1 MGKDISKVSET
12 SLVSLHIELQRCA
25 PALDS
30 FLSWCIAFFGSDVP
44 FPAPIRALYI
54 ALGKSSPVCA
64 LLPPLDSLATLYQK
78 LMDNEPIKQFP
89 EYMLLLQ
96 QCCPILFDIVRIID
110 GGQLPDALCTL
121 ITDLLVKA
129 KSPFSVDSVTD
140 GEPESSPIHD
150 LEYFPNLPI
159 VRSRGD
165 YCFDEVSSNI
175 CTKKSNRHP
184 SLLPGIFLL
193 LCQHGRNTTNINV
206 TIVLRVRNAVRYE
219 GRTGGALAR
228 FTDRKNDESR
238 ITDIRMSFS
247 RITKISK

>member
-1 MGKDISKVSET
+1 MQLLCDFIWIYLFAFTRHRDRIYLTEKRVRQMVEEVGKDISKVSET

-44 FPAPIRALYI
+44 FPAPVRALYI

-110 GGQLPDALCTL
+110 GDQLPDALCTL

-129 KSPFSVDSVTD
+129 
-140 GEPESSPIHD
+140 
-150 LEYFPNLPI
+150 
-159 VRSRGD
+159 
-165 YCFDEVSSNI
+165 
-175 CTKKSNRHP
+175 
-184 SLLPGIFLL
+184 
-193 LCQHGRNTTNINV
+193 
-206 TIVLRVRNAVRYE
+206 
-219 GRTGGALAR
+219 
-228 FTDRKNDESR
+228 
-238 ITDIRMSFS
+238 
-247 RITKISK
+247 